1 MFDKHI
7 KLYYEL
13 PRYLI
18 GTHDNINLTLL
29 DVCVLGE
36 IMSLSNNEYY
46 CYVSNSML
54 ANIFHVSERQIQ
66 KSIKKLEDL
75 RIIKRFFKGENNSC
89 ITKNRLIYV
98 QQDVLEQIINS
109 KKDNLEKSSVIY
121 DTCNNKNP
129 STSYNISI
137 NIFP

>member
-109 KKDNLEKSSVIY
+109 KKI
-121 DTCNNKNP
+121 
-129 STSYNISI
+129 I
-137 NIFP
+137 